1 MERSHSTVPAAW
13 LKGALHHVCVPPP
26 MGLVCVLC
34 IIWFPSEVEDKGM
47 LMFNDCFTVAR
58 PCVAG
63 SELAGYMEAQA
74 AVAIYLGFQ
83 EPTCRVHTE
92 GADAMVSAFQGT
104 GYCGLTL
111 GPLLCAGAMRECRT
125 TQAVFQSRVAISC
138 LCPWDRCRG

>member
-1 MERSHSTVPAAW
+1 
-13 LKGALHHVCVPPP
+13 
-26 MGLVCVLC
+26 
-34 IIWFPSEVEDKGM
+34 M

-111 GPLLCAGAMRECRT
+111 GPLLCAGAKRECRT
-125 TQAVFQSRVAISC
+125 TQAVFQSKSLQGGHLLPVSLGQLQGLGHEMLALS
-138 LCPWDRCRG
+138 